1 MNNTQTL
8 YENLLAYIQIYGRM
22 DIFHLFL
29 KMLILVAPQIIEVLQ
44 LQVQLVNCL
53 IIF

>member
-1 MNNTQTL
+1 M
-8 YENLLAYIQIYGRM
+8 YASVMAYIQIYGRM
-22 DIFHLFL
+22 DIFHLFF
-29 KMLILVAPQIIEVLQ
+29 KMMILVAPQIIEVLQ